1 MKRSPYRPTPPVPTL
16 LVWPRVALAAYQLGR
31 TLRRHGPSRRGLAVF
46 AAGLLLGAVAGWSL
60 ARPVRRCYLLR
71 DGAGVVLVADAGLA
85 VDREIAYLPRVD
97 EAFALAR
104 RVGCEVVP

>member
-1 MKRSPYRPTPPVPTL
+1 MVESPYRPKPSVPAL

-31 TLRRHGPSRRGLAVF
+31 ALRRCRRWLAVF
-46 AAGLLLGAVAGWSL
+46 GAGLLVGAVSGWYA

-71 DGAGVVLVADAGLA
+71 EGGGVSLVADVPLWL
-85 VDREIAYLPRVD
+85 DREIAYLPRVD

-104 RVGCEVVP
+104 RVGCEVRP